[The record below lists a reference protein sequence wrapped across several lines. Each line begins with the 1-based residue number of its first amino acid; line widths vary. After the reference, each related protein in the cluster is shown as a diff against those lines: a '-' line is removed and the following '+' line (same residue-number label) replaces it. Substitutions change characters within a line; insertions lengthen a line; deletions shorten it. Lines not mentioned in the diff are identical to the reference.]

1 MVMVMVVMMLMMLMM
16 LLLLLVVVVVIM
28 NMMMI
33 MIISMAWI
41 LPDRRHIY
49 SIPAMQGT
57 FLCLN
62 GTSPFPLSEQ
72 READTAGLPSPGVLQ
87 KSDGQV
93 LSFLHG
99 AQAGQS
105 PLATCASVRL
115 GCVQERVVITAL
127 GAAEDSEWSWSITV
141 DSRHAS
147 AKCRHSQT
155 AKENYVQ
162 WGSAGPKPR
171 IAAMNPARESCAKD
185 PRFSWVK
192 SSF

>member
-1 MVMVMVVMMLMMLMM
+1 MVMVMVMVVMVVMMLMMVMM
-16 LLLLLVVVVVIM
+16 VLLLLVVVVVIM

-41 LPDRRHIY
+41 LPDRRHTY

-93 LSFLHG
+93 
-99 AQAGQS
+99 
-105 PLATCASVRL
+105 
-115 GCVQERVVITAL
+115 
-127 GAAEDSEWSWSITV
+127 
-141 DSRHAS
+141 
-147 AKCRHSQT
+147 
-155 AKENYVQ
+155 
-162 WGSAGPKPR
+162 
-171 IAAMNPARESCAKD
+171 
-185 PRFSWVK
+185 
-192 SSF
+192 